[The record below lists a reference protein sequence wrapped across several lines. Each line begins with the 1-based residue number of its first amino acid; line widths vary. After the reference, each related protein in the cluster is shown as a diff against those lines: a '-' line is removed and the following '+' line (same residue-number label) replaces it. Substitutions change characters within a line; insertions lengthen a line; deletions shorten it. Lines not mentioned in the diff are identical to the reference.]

1 MTATNLILMLLASNI
16 NSLRSV
22 NYLLTTAKLAI
33 MWVSICLSAR
43 IFMFHLM
50 FIRKT
55 EEAEWRP
62 GQECIDV
69 PNIQFPLLLYF
80 LYCLFTLCLLFT
92 QSKSS
97 YLIVKSD
104 ISYKRDL
111 LQHVHIYYI
120 TTSKWDLNFYI
131 PTNIVI
137 SYPVLHLVSGLFF
150 FKRPMAL
157 VIKFQ
162 KALTQQ

>member
-16 NSLRSV
+16 NSLQSV

-33 MWVSICLSAR
+33 MWVAICLSAR

-111 LQHVHIYYI
+111 LQHVHIYYRGQMEQI
-120 TTSKWDLNFYI
+120 FSIAAN
-131 PTNIVI
+131 
-137 SYPVLHLVSGLFF
+137 
-150 FKRPMAL
+150 
-157 VIKFQ
+157 VIKIRTFWGQ
-162 KALTQQ
+162 ADVCRPNGLEIE